1 MPKASLLDARNRQ
14 RQDWKQAA
22 ALNRSTEEREE
33 GTGVGGRMWS
43 EQQRKGP
50 KTGCVG
56 AERGGEG
63 AEWEAGEQPEPRQE
77 IPQRIALG
85 IRQLWTNS
93 EQESDMDMFVLG
105 RWPPLKW

>member
-1 MPKASLLDARNRQ
+1 MPGNGRGRTGN
-14 RQDWKQAA
+14 QAA

-77 IPQRIALG
+77 TLQRIALG
-85 IRQLWTNS
+85 TRQLWTNS
-93 EQESDMDMFVLG
+93 EQGSDRDMFVLE
-105 RWPPLKW
+105 RWPPLKG